1 MASGNDE
8 FKTPQK
14 SECVYTKKNLH
25 GGLTSAGPSYLHH
38 QKRLLGVANE
48 TDEGGGYIGK
58 FGLLKKSI

>member
-48 TDEGGGYIGK
+48 TDEGGGVYR
-58 FGLLKKSI
+58 